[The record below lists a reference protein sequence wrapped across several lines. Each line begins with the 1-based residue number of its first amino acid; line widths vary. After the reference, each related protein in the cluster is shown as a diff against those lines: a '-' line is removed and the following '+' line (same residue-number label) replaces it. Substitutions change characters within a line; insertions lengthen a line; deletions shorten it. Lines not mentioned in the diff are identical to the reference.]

1 MGRKAGVVTKKAFA
15 DVANVSPSRVSQ
27 WIRGGQI
34 SGEAIV
40 GHGHRARICVA
51 VALEQLKRN
60 LDPVQHLGA
69 NGRATVDGNGAAVA
83 PTIEPTIEAEIK
95 SARLQQLAL
104 SNAKAA
110 AEAAVQSGR
119 YVLAADARQ
128 EMGRV
133 AGRLMAVFES
143 SFTEF
148 ANALMASPP
157 ATSRDA
163 LRTLRTVWRSI
174 RMRQAKAAGD
184 EAVALPPLQ
193 DDEEGRDA
201 DSERTA
207 LGA

>member
-1 MGRKAGVVTKKAFA
+1 LPNGRKADDEVVTKKRFA
-15 DVANVSPSRVSQ
+15 ALVNVSPSRVSQ
-27 WIRGGQI
+27 WLRTGQLG
-34 SGEAIV
+34 GEALV
-40 GHGHRARICVA
+40 GRGHRARIRVA
-51 VALEQLKRN
+51 VALEQLRRN

-69 NGRATVDGNGAAVA
+69 QGRATVNGNGATVP
-83 PTIEPTIEAEIK
+83 PTIESEIK

-110 AEAAVQSGR
+110 AEAAAQSGR

-143 SFTEF
+143 AFTEF
-148 ANALMASPP
+148 ANAIMASPP

-174 RMRQAKAAGD
+174 RMRQAKAVGD
-184 EAVALPPLQ
+184 EAAALPPLQ
-193 DDEEGRDA
+193 DEEGEDVA
-201 DSERTA
+201 GERPA
-207 LGA
+207 LSA